1 MEEEKMVLSH
11 EPEPVYR
18 KIFYISVSIGFLY
31 LGFIILKYI
40 VL

>member
-11 EPEPVYR
+11 EPEPGYR
-18 KIFYISVSIGFLY
+18 KIFHISVLIGFIY
-31 LGFIILKYI
+31 LGYIFFRYI